1 MSLPGMA
8 PQAGASGG
16 LSEQEQ
22 KYVKI
27 VSAKFSGLDKIGRVC

>member
-8 PQAGASGG
+8 PQAGAGG

-27 VSAKFSGLDKIGRVC
+27 VRQLNHSTARVKH